1 MRSGQ
6 RSNGDRDEH
15 RSIAGQIGPQLL
27 QPAGH
32 HLGPETWSD
41 YAGFHRAA
49 GSIGGAL
56 KRDNGLEAGDRV
68 AITMSN
74 RPEFLETLFGIWYA
88 GLVAVPINAK
98 LHPSEFAV
106 WPART
111 RPPAKV
117 LRRRIN
123 S

>member
-6 RSNGDRDEH
+6 QSNGDRDEH

-32 HLGPETWSD
+32 HLGPKTWSD

-56 KRDNGLEAGDRV
+56 KRDYGLEAGDRV
-68 AITMSN
+68 AGPAAIVEPQTTTWLTSSHQAVMQSDGC
-74 RPEFLETLFGIWYA
+74 L
-88 GLVAVPINAK
+88 LV
-98 LHPSEFAV
+98 
-106 WPART
+106 T
-111 RPPAKV
+111 RPATD
-117 LRRRIN
+117 L
-123 S
+123 SAGAGEAGG